1 MKTLTEVEKTN
12 IESQIELQQ
21 KAVSY
26 DIREFTIEY
35 YVNKY
40 LENEEKDENELYVP
54 DYQREFIWEE
64 KRQIKIY

>member
-40 LENEEKDENELYVP
+40 LENEEKDENEFVIFPLLRTLKSRV
-54 DYQREFIWEE
+54 FI
-64 KRQIKIY
+64 